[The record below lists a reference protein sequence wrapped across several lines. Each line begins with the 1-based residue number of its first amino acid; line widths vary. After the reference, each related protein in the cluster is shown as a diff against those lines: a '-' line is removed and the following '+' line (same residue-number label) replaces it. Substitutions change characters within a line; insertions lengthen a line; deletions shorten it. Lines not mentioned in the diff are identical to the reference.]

1 MKLSYLIIFILLL
14 QSCLTG
20 KLEPSNKNF
29 TLKKILSENTK
40 SYIYRADFRL
50 YDNNFS
56 GLLILKNQN
65 KSRRIVF
72 INEIGMK
79 FFDLELFADSFKIHH
94 IFGPMNKKMFINLL
108 VDDFNFMLMNNID
121 SNSENFIDKKTGNL
135 VLKQKNV
142 KEIYYFDK
150 NTLLPKSAEKYSLIR
165 KIVFIKYKNYRNKIP
180 KHINI
185 KHKNIK
191 FEMNLTF
198 IK

>member
-1 MKLSYLIIFILLL
+1 MKLRYLIIFILLL

-20 KLEPSNKNF
+20 KLELSNKNF
-29 TLKKILSENTK
+29 TPKKILSENTK

-56 GLLILKNQN
+56 GLLILKNKN